1 MDVYKVL
8 QLSKSQSKR
17 KKGVAIATAQLLF
30 HIDPN
35 VGLNKKVEEIID
47 ILNGKR
53 DLIVTAYGWTSG
65 EEVAKLISEEGLDT
79 EEVKRR
85 ILHYSGRKNLTE
97 KKKRTALKNALCDY
111 MSDYCY
117 KSESY
122 EGMIDQIQFFP
133 KITHNNLDL
142 GLTIDN
148 ESIIDFIET
157 LTEEEKISLLKS
169 VNARIEKN
177 TTDYARGTELEKY
190 LNDIGLKYGIDC
202 TVDEFERVSKNYF
215 GIKIFIGGRDILG
228 WFDGTLEELKAALVK
243 ELELEAMD
251 KVTCPFC
258 GKKIVR
264 YVAMNKLKYCDCGAK
279 IEIANYSV
287 TEGNVTH
294 MKSDIAFLK

>member
-1 MDVYKVL
+1 VL
-8 QLSKSQSKR
+8 QLSKSKSKR

-35 VGLNKKVEEIID
+35 VGLNKEVEEIIT

-53 DLIVTAYGWTSG
+53 DLISTAYGWTTG

-85 ILHYSGRKNLTE
+85 ILHYRDRKNLTE
-97 KKKRTALKNALCDY
+97 KKNRTALKNALCDY
-111 MSDYCY
+111 MSNYCH

-122 EGMIDQIQFFP
+122 EEMIGQIQSFP
-133 KITHNNLDL
+133 KTAHNNLDS

-148 ESIIDFIET
+148 ESVKGFIET
-157 LTEEEKISLLKS
+157 LTEEEKRSLLRS
-169 VNARIEKN
+169 VNRRIDVK

-202 TVDEFERVSKNYF
+202 TVDEFERVGKDYF
-215 GIKIFIGGRDILG
+215 GIKIFIGDRGILD
-228 WFDGTLEELKAALVK
+228 WFDGTIEELKAALVE
-243 ELELEAMD
+243 ELELEAKD

-258 GKKIVR
+258 GRKIVR

-287 TEGNVTH
+287 NKGNVTH
-294 MKSDIAFLK
+294 MKRDIAFLK